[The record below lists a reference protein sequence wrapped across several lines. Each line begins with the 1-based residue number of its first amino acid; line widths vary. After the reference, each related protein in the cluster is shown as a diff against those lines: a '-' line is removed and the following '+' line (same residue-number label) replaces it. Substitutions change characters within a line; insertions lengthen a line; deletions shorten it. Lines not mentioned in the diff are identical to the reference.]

1 MSTTRRLHFLSYP
14 GRPHNKY
21 ILTSYPL
28 DSILTNPKA
37 NFTQFEYSPNNFNG
51 VYPRA
56 CFQQFIG
63 SCNGILCFADDYKG
77 LVILWNPSIRKFKE
91 LPLFTKPKNH
101 WQMAFGFG
109 YDSSKDKYKVV
120 VVLDY
125 YMPHTTN
132 EGSWVE
138 KIEVKVHTLG
148 TNIWRNIQGYPFGGV
163 PVWGPGKFVSGTI
176 NWLVSGSPRF
186 IVSFDLVNE
195 SYQKILPR
203 IGGED
208 MCDLWS
214 IGVLRDCLCVTSV
227 NDVWIMEEYGNKESW
242 TKLFTVPYMR
252 EPAKYHVTI
261 IPIYIF
267 EDDQVILKFIPDHE
281 FNVSL
286 YDSKSGTLKP
296 TNFGDFYFPEVC
308 VESLISP
315 YSLC

>member
-1 MSTTRRLHFLSYP
+1 MELP
-14 GRPHNKY
+14 P
-21 ILTSYPL
+21 
-28 DSILTNPKA
+28 
-37 NFTQFEYSPNNFNG
+37 FTWPNNASSG
-51 VYPRA
+51 
-56 CFQQFIG
+56 IG
-63 SCNGILCFADDYKG
+63 M
-77 LVILWNPSIRKFKE
+77 
-91 LPLFTKPKNH
+91 T
-101 WQMAFGFG
+101 FGFG
-109 YDSSKDKYKVV
+109 YDFTTDKYKVV

-125 YMPHTTN
+125 TMSDAKMT
-132 EGSWVE
+132 
-138 KIEVKVHTLG
+138 EVKVHTLG
-148 TNIWRNIQGYPFGGV
+148 TNVWRSIPTYPFGGV
-163 PVWGPGKFVSGTI
+163 PVPCMRSGKFVSGTI
-176 NWLVSGSPRF
+176 NWLVSKEIYGKSPRF

>member
-1 MSTTRRLHFLSYP
+1 
-14 GRPHNKY
+14 
-21 ILTSYPL
+21 
-28 DSILTNPKA
+28 
-37 NFTQFEYSPNNFNG
+37 
-51 VYPRA
+51 
-56 CFQQFIG
+56 
-63 SCNGILCFADDYKG
+63 
-77 LVILWNPSIRKFKE
+77 
-91 LPLFTKPKNH
+91 
-101 WQMAFGFG
+101 
-109 YDSSKDKYKVV
+109 
-120 VVLDY
+120 
-125 YMPHTTN
+125 
-132 EGSWVE
+132 
-138 KIEVKVHTLG
+138 
-148 TNIWRNIQGYPFGGV
+148 
-163 PVWGPGKFVSGTI
+163 
-176 NWLVSGSPRF
+176 LVSGSPRF
-186 IVSFDLVNE
+186 IVSFDLANE

-214 IGVLRDCLCVTSV
+214 IGVLRDCLCVTSGD
-227 NDVWIMEEYGNKESW
+227 DVWIMEEYGNKESW

-267 EDDQVILKFIPDHE
+267 EDDQVILKFNPDHE